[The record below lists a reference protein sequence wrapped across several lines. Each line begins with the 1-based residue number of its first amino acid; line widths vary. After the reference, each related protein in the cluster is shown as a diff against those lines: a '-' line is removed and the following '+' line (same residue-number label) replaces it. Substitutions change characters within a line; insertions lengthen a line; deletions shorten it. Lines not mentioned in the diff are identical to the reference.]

1 MDMHYRRTGC
11 VFHPVEYLDQRRDI
25 VTVPGIEIVQ
35 SQCPEKITFGLP
47 VAVAQNFQVLIKTA
61 VILGN
66 GHLVVIDHDNQ
77 VRSHFTGIA
86 QTFICLSAAQRAVAD
101 HGDDV
106 FGIPFQIP
114 GLGKTAGQANG
125 SGRMSDRK
133 EIVFALQRVGIT
145 RNLIVSGWIEER
157 SVTPGQHFVYIA
169 LVRNVVHHLI
179 FRRIEHIMQSNR
191 RLDHAEVRADMAA
204 VRTQFGQQGLADF
217 AGQPVQL
224 ADGESF
230 YIFRGINFLYIHRY
244 MRLMLLNLFHN
255 AILQLK
261 TPPDGI
267 PITGKITRITVST
280 YCRHN
285 IRERKRQ
292 KREKM
297 LRKLSS
303 PIHFVSIRALYRMK
317 RVHCARPSI
326 ETRTAT
332 HDQADRKP
340 RFYRILAMLMI
351 SANTPAAVT
360 PAPAPY
366 PLICIGYSL

>member
-1 MDMHYRRTGC
+1 
-11 VFHPVEYLDQRRDI
+11 
-25 VTVPGIEIVQ
+25 
-35 SQCPEKITFGLP
+35 
-47 VAVAQNFQVLIKTA
+47 
-61 VILGN
+61 
-66 GHLVVIDHDNQ
+66 
-77 VRSHFTGIA
+77 
-86 QTFICLSAAQRAVAD
+86 
-101 HGDDV
+101 
-106 FGIPFQIP
+106 
-114 GLGKTAGQANG
+114 
-125 SGRMSDRK
+125 
-133 EIVFALQRVGIT
+133 
-145 RNLIVSGWIEER
+145 
-157 SVTPGQHFVYIA
+157 
-169 LVRNVVHHLI
+169 
-179 FRRIEHIMQSNR
+179 MQSNR

-303 PIHFVSIRALYRMK
+303 PIHSVSVRALYRMK